1 MRKLVFLFVLFAT
14 FGVVARAAD
23 VTFKASAPEA
33 VVMGETFRLS
43 YTVNAEGRDIRV
55 PEIPDFEVLIGPSTS
70 TNMSTQIINGKM
82 TTETSLTFT
91 YILQPKKEGT
101 FNIAP
106 ATIKVKGAN
115 YTSNA
120 LVIKV
125 LPPDKAEEATKGGS
139 TGTGISK
146 DDAFLTID
154 VSKRNVYEQE
164 GILVT
169 FKLYVRKDIGG
180 IDQPKFP
187 EFTGFL
193 AQEVELPQNKQLVM
207 ENYKGKNYG
216 TAIIK
221 QTVLYPQRSGK
232 ITIPS
237 GKLDIVL
244 RVPGT
249 HTPQRTVGRMFHCR
263 STSGHNGKIQG
274 SHRTRITEESY
285 PNPGRG
291 NSNQRGNHN
300 PAASRLG
307 RKTGRT
313 LWSARLPNL
322 HP

>member
-1 MRKLVFLFVLFAT
+1 M
-14 FGVVARAAD
+14 
-23 VTFKASAPEA
+23 
-33 VVMGETFRLS
+33 
-43 YTVNAEGRDIRV
+43 
-55 PEIPDFEVLIGPSTS
+55 
-70 TNMSTQIINGKM
+70 
-82 TTETSLTFT
+82 
-91 YILQPKKEGT
+91 
-101 FNIAP
+101 
-106 ATIKVKGAN
+106 
-115 YTSNA
+115 
-120 LVIKV
+120 IKV

-237 GKLDIVL
+237 G
-244 RVPGT
+244 
-249 HTPQRTVGRMFHCR
+249 
-263 STSGHNGKIQG
+263 
-274 SHRTRITEESY
+274 
-285 PNPGRG
+285 
-291 NSNQRGNHN
+291 
-300 PAASRLG
+300 
-307 RKTGRT
+307 
-313 LWSARLPNL
+313 
-322 HP
+322 

>member
-14 FGVVARAAD
+14 FGVVVRAAD

-43 YTVNAEGRDIRV
+43 YTVNAEGKDLRV
-55 PEIPDFEVLIGPSTS
+55 PEIPDFDVLIGPSTS
-70 TNMSTQIINGKM
+70 TSMSTQIVNGKM

-120 LVIKV
+120 LAIKV
-125 LPPDKAEEATKGGS
+125 LPPDKADEAAKEGS

-169 FKLYVRKDIGG
+169 FKLYFRKDIAS
-180 IDQPKFP
+180 INQPKFP
-187 EFTGFL
+187 EFDGFFS
-193 AQEVELPQNKQLVM
+193 
-207 ENYKGKNYG
+207 
-216 TAIIK
+216 
-221 QTVLYPQRSGK
+221 SG
-232 ITIPS
+232 
-237 GKLDIVL
+237 
-244 RVPGT
+244 
-249 HTPQRTVGRMFHCR
+249 
-263 STSGHNGKIQG
+263 N
-274 SHRTRITEESY
+274 RIT
-285 PNPGRG
+285 G
-291 NSNQRGNHN
+291 
-300 PAASRLG
+300 
-307 RKTGRT
+307 
-313 LWSARLPNL
+313 
-322 HP
+322 